1 MVVQRAHTPTVIEL
15 DKPFPRLTSRYT
27 TPLKNLKALTN
38 RSSGTTDNVHFD
50 DELQVDIYI
59 TLCTTRNVWMLLSQG
74 GDT

>member
-1 MVVQRAHTPTVIEL
+1 
-15 DKPFPRLTSRYT
+15 
-27 TPLKNLKALTN
+27 LKNLKALTN